1 MTFRVTCDA
10 DTDYKVRVP
19 RDFDEA
25 KSWVLL
31 T

>member
-10 DTDYKVRVP
+10 DTDYKVRVFH
-19 RDFDEA
+19 DFDEA
-25 KSWVLL
+25 KNRVLQ